1 MSEVLDKPIA
11 DAKIHYELKNFFG
24 EQIPG
29 VFSLLEAKGMLDSF
43 WPLFRDSF
51 LDPGINDEVV
61 KQGIA
66 ISLAVQSRNKT
77 CFLLHA
83 FVLKRLG
90 LSLEEIQTLALN
102 LSFPS
107 RVPESEKWSRVVQWT
122 FLHGFT
128 IGKIRDEAGQ
138 AGSTLLSLV
147 TPDEN
152 RAVLRIIM
160 AVEAML
166 QFTIHFPDE
175 AVWEKDP
182 FFRDSSEKLLFPVP
196 DFVKYFTQNTDPSM
210 KGLPVSTIC
219 MYCKSIQD
227 KRGDWH
233 ALESALP
240 NLSHETRFSHGICP
254 VCYEKHINA

>member
-1 MSEVLDKPIA
+1 MSEVLGKPIA
-11 DAKIHYELKNFFG
+11 GTKIHYELKNFFG

-122 FLHGFT
+122 FLNGFT
-128 IGKIRDEAGQ
+128 IGKIRDIA
-138 AGSTLLSLV
+138 
-147 TPDEN
+147 
-152 RAVLRIIM
+152 
-160 AVEAML
+160 
-166 QFTIHFPDE
+166 
-175 AVWEKDP
+175 
-182 FFRDSSEKLLFPVP
+182 
-196 DFVKYFTQNTDPSM
+196 
-210 KGLPVSTIC
+210 
-219 MYCKSIQD
+219 
-227 KRGDWH
+227 
-233 ALESALP
+233 
-240 NLSHETRFSHGICP
+240 
-254 VCYEKHINA
+254 